1 MTMNSKL
8 AFARWTSGCLIAVL
22 GVGCAQIFGFDKSY
36 EVGKGGAG
44 GGGEGG
50 TGGTDAGGGGAG
62 GEGGEGGEGGAGG
75 DAGGGGAGGEG
86 GAGGDA
92 GGGGEGAGCPEP
104 PLGDPTL
111 ELSLIDDMEDDD
123 HFIIEVEDETN
134 PRRGLW
140 FVANDGKGTQTPG
153 VGEQFVMG
161 LLEPPRGD
169 STLAAHVVADDLFES
184 WGALFGFQLNSP
196 SSSQL
201 GLYNVS
207 EFSGVTFFAYADEGS
222 YNKVL
227 VDVVDAQTWQDGGI
241 CTSADGGCSDHFT
254 KTVTLTKCWTQIKV
268 PFASL
273 KQSGWG
279 QAFDAPDLTQV
290 WAVQFRFA
298 ASRQFSVWIDDVAF
312 YKEPAPETE
321 PGGTTP

>member
-1 MTMNSKL
+1 MNSKL
-8 AFARWTSGCLIAVL
+8 AFARWTGGCLIAVL
-22 GVGCAQIFGFDKSY
+22 GAGCAQIFGFDKLY
-36 EVGKGGAG
+36 EVAHGNTGGA
-44 GGGEGG
+44 GGEGG

-62 GEGGEGGEGGAGG
+62 GEGGTGGT

-86 GAGGDA
+86 GTGGTDT
-92 GGGGEGAGCPEP
+92 GGGGAGSECPEP

-123 HFIIEVEDETN
+123 HFIIEVKDETN

-153 VGEQFVMG
+153 VGEQFVMS
-161 LLEPPRGD
+161 LLESPRGD

-201 GLYNVS
+201 GLYDAS
-207 EFSGVTFFAYADEGS
+207 EFSGVTFFAYADGGS

-227 VDVVDAQTWQDGGI
+227 VDIVDAQTWQDGEI
-241 CTSADGGCSDHFT
+241 CTDADGGCSDHFT
-254 KTVTLTKCWTQIKV
+254 KTISLTNCWTQIKV

-279 QAFDAPDLTQV
+279 QAFEAVDMTKI
-290 WAVQFRFA
+290 WAIQFRFA

-312 YKEPAPETE
+312 YKEPAPETDPE
-321 PGGTTP
+321 ATTP